1 MTKDEVFFEVQ
12 EIFRDIFDEEELVI
26 NGETNSENIEEW
38 DSLNHISLISAI
50 EKQFKIKF
58 SLDEFQEIK
67 DVGAMINII
76 ESKLKA

>member
-67 DVGAMINII
+67 DVAAMINII